1 MSHRAFSRSTTE
13 HWRHLL
19 ETTCTD
25 TVPTNTSIPK
35 DSQLSPIL
43 IMNFTAPLFKAI
55 QDQMGIIAVEYA
67 DDAKLIASGRS
78 FYRCWLKLERAWHT
92 TAR

>member
-1 MSHRAFSRSTTE
+1 
-13 HWRHLL
+13 
-19 ETTCTD
+19 
-25 TVPTNTSIPK
+25 
-35 DSQLSPIL
+35 
-43 IMNFTAPLFKAI
+43 MNFTAPLFKAI

-78 FYRCWLKLERAWHT
+78 FYHCWLKLERAWHT